1 MTAQDVL
8 RRLLEQA
15 LSPSTPVLIG
25 GILFVVLFP
34 IVLHL
39 ILSRTTQH
47 IALPTVLLTGPSG
60 AGKTSL
66 LAHLERR
73 GDDVATH
80 PTQLPHSVELSV
92 SSKTTA
98 DEKQQQRR
106 TSFRDDLDA
115 LGAEASKFLVHD
127 TPGHGKL
134 RGAALRRVET
144 ATADKVRAVVFV
156 VDAAAISEPDALADT
171 ADYLYDI
178 LIRLQRRTGNT
189 TSSRAPESVPV
200 LVAANK
206 MDLFTALPAVL
217 VKSNLEAE
225 LGRIRS
231 TRSRGLLDSGVGTD
245 DVGAGADEGD
255 DWLGQYGSEKFT
267 FAQMKEFDIDVDIV
281 AGSVEGG
288 GPGVDKWWEWI
299 ADQI

>member
-1 MTAQDVL
+1 MNFQEL
-8 RRLLEQA
+8 LGLLLEQA
-15 LSPSTPVLIG
+15 HSPSTPVLVC
-25 GILFVVLFP
+25 GILFVVIFP
-34 IVLHL
+34 AVLHL
-39 ILSRTTQH
+39 ILTRTTQH
-47 IALPTVLLTGPSG
+47 IALPTVLLAGPSG

-66 LAHLERR
+66 VALFERR
-73 GDDVATH
+73 GSSVGTH

-92 SSKTTA
+92 ASRSGDA
-98 DEKQQQRR
+98 KQRA

-115 LGAEASKFLVHD
+115 LGAEASNFLVQD

-134 RGAALRRVET
+134 RGAALGRVEA
-144 ATADKVRAVVFV
+144 ATADKIRAVVFV
-156 VDAAAISEPDALADT
+156 VDAAALSEPEALAD
-171 ADYLYDI
+171 AAAFLYDV
-178 LIRLQRRTGNT
+178 LIRLQRRTGKT
-189 TSSRAPESVPV
+189 TSSRAPDSVPV
-200 LVAANK
+200 LIAANK

-231 TRSRGLLDSGVGTD
+231 TRSRGLLDSGVGAD
-245 DVGAGADEGD
+245 DIDAGAEEGD

-267 FAQMKEFDIDVDIV
+267 FSQMREFDIEVDVL
-281 AGSVEGG
+281 AGNVEGD